1 MRLIEMLFAVLTG
14 IPLLFLGFCVLYL
27 LRLLFHAIL
36 LRPRLLALT
45 PKQVV
50 KTSALSS
57 PVRFVVLF
65 PAHNE
70 ALILGE
76 VLEGLKTLEY
86 PSEYY
91 RILVIADNCT
101 DETATIARQKG
112 VLVWERENPDERG
125 KGYALQWAIDRL
137 NGMQEREP
145 EADPALKNYE
155 ALVICDADT
164 LLSSNLLHAFSKAIG
179 RGGKVLQA
187 RYEVL
192 NVNESWRTRLMSCA
206 LALVHIVKPLGR
218 EHLGLSEGL
227 KGNGMAFVRE
237 ICEKITWSGAS
248 ITEDIE
254 YSLRLCREGHRVQ
267 FVPDA
272 AVWAQM
278 PTTAAQSRSQ
288 RQRWEGGRYHLMFSV
303 APKLFRESL
312 ATRSRILR
320 DRAIELWIPPFAE
333 MFALPT
339 LFLGISLACGYL
351 GGLSIARHMALIWGI
366 LLLLQALYLFVGMWV
381 ARVPASVALS
391 VLGAPFY
398 ILWKF
403 GVYGTM
409 LLHRSAGGWKRTE
422 RKEL

>member
-1 MRLIEMLFAVLTG
+1 M
-14 IPLLFLGFCVLYL
+14 
-27 LRLLFHAIL
+27 
-36 LRPRLLALT
+36 
-45 PKQVV
+45 
-50 KTSALSS
+50 
-57 PVRFVVLF
+57 
-65 PAHNE
+65 
-70 ALILGE
+70 
-76 VLEGLKTLEY
+76 
-86 PSEYY
+86 
-91 RILVIADNCT
+91 
-101 DETATIARQKG
+101 
-112 VLVWERENPDERG
+112 
-125 KGYALQWAIDRL
+125 
-137 NGMQEREP
+137 
-145 EADPALKNYE
+145 
-155 ALVICDADT
+155 
-164 LLSSNLLHAFSKAIG
+164 
-179 RGGKVLQA
+179 QA

-237 ICEKITWSGAS
+237 ICETISWSGAS

-254 YSLRLCREGHRVQ
+254 YSLRLCRDGYRVQ
-267 FVPDA
+267 FVPEA

-312 ATRSRILR
+312 VRRNRILR

-333 MFALPT
+333 MFALPI
-339 LFLGISLACGYL
+339 LFLGISLLCGSL
-351 GGLSIARHMALIWGI
+351 GGVSFARHMALIWGI
-366 LLLLQALYLFVGMWV
+366 LLLLQALYLFLGMWV

-391 VLGAPFY
+391 ILAAPFY